1 MSSYAR
7 REQWAGLAFLQFF
20 LISML
25 ATLYILYIHASHT
38 NLAFREKKRRC
49 RVVL

>member
-1 MSSYAR
+1 MSSCTR
-7 REQWAGLAFLQFF
+7 RERWAGLAFLQFF

-25 ATLYILYIHASHT
+25 ATLYILHIHAPHT
-38 NLAFREKKRRC
+38 NLAFREKERRC